1 LRKHLFL
8 AAGAAVLLA
17 SGAASAQGLPF
28 SSHHDTDQRWG
39 VNRHEPRDMNV
50 FHARADQQQPSGAAV
65 SPDRTTN
72 GN

>member
-8 AAGAAVLLA
+8 AVGVAIVLA

-28 SSHHDTDQRWG
+28 SSDHNTNQSWG
-39 VNRHEPRDMNV
+39 VNRAEPRDVNV

-65 SPDRTTN
+65 SSDRIAGRN
-72 GN
+72 